1 MELNTLATNQL
12 VIEGEAVEI
21 ETLRFTPAGIPLL
34 RFTLRHLSEQIEAG
48 TKRKVGC
55 DVHVVALGK
64 IATQAQHLTNGTQV
78 KVLGFLNKLSAK
90 STQLVLHINE
100 LEIRK

>member
-1 MELNTLATNQL
+1 MTNQL
-12 VIEGEAVEI
+12 VIVGEVVDL
-21 ETLRFTPAGIPLL
+21 ETLRYTPAGIPLL
-34 RFTLRHLSEQIEAG
+34 RFKLRHLSEQIEAG

-55 DVHVVALGK
+55 DLQVVALGN

-90 STQLVLHINE
+90 STQLVLHMNT
-100 LEIRK
+100 LEIIK